1 MKALIPFAAAAA
13 ALVSAAPLAAR
24 EAELAV
30 PAGTVAEVA
39 TGIARATGASIVI
52 ADPALGKKRVAGIR
66 GRMEAE
72 DAVQRPARASG
83 LAAVKA
89 GPGAWR
95 LIAAPPRR
103 MAARPRPQRPAPLPA
118 RIMAAAVT
126 AAGAEEGPPIIVTA
140 SKRDLTYAEIAG
152 QVTLIDGAVLQRGGA
167 GGTEKIMQRSA
178 SVSST
183 YLGSGRNKLFIRGIA
198 DSSFTGPTQATVGQY
213 FGDLRL
219 SYNAPDPDLRLSD
232 MERVEILEGPQG
244 TLYGAGSLG
253 GIIRL
258 VPRAPVPGETSLAL
272 SGGASAIAAGEPGG
286 DLNAAINLPVAGD
299 AVTLRLTLDAAT
311 LGGYIDKP
319 AIGRRDVNRTE
330 IFGGR
335 AALRVDIAP
344 EWQADVIVLGQDTR
358 SADSQYADRDGQ
370 RLVSSAAVTEGS
382 AARYGQA
389 QLVVT
394 GRIGAVH
401 IKSST
406 GIGAQDLTER
416 YDATAP
422 AGEAGGGLPRL
433 FRQRGTTRLIANETR
448 VWQPVGARGWGWV
461 LGTSITD
468 NRNTVTR
475 RLGDVGE
482 AGAAAGLAG
491 RLAVTSDAP
500 ALIAAIPAATG
511 VRNTVF
517 EITGYGEASYRLLPR
532 LTLTAG
538 LRVTNVELGGAG
550 EDVQPML
557 ALLAEARAITA
568 KRRETAYLPSAGALL
583 DIGAAGRGWLR
594 YQEGFR
600 PGGLAVAG
608 DFVRQFASDHAR
620 TVELGGGWGQPGRG
634 DFDVSASLS
643 YTHWRDIQAD
653 FIDEA
658 GLPSTANIGDGTI
671 WAASISGSVRIAPGL
686 RAAVGATVND
696 SRVDE
701 PVFFAPTAVSLAR
714 FDVVAPAGANAAARF
729 LAAPRLTRI
738 PNIARVSGRAGL
750 EWRRDF
756 ANGTGLLADGW
767 VSYIGA
773 SRLGVGPELGALQ
786 GDYLDSGVNLRWGR
800 EHAGLTLTVTNLAGA
815 EGNRFALGTPFATGR
830 AQITPLQPRTIRI
843 GFDAR
848 F

>member
-1 MKALIPFAAAAA
+1 MTRIAPLAAAAVLA
-13 ALVSAAPLAAR
+13 ALISAAPLSAR

-30 PAGTVAEVA
+30 PAGTLAEVA
-39 TGIARATGASIVI
+39 AGVARATGASIVI
-52 ADPALGKKRVAGIR
+52 ADPALARKRIAGIK

-72 DAVQRPARASG
+72 DAVRRLARAGG
-83 LAAVKA
+83 LEAVRA
-89 GPGAWR
+89 SANGWR
-95 LIAAPPRR
+95 LV
-103 MAARPRPQRPAPLPA
+103 AARPRRMVPRPRPERAEPAPA
-118 RIMAAAVT
+118 RIMAAALLP
-126 AAGAEEGPPIIVTA
+126 AEAEGPPIIVTA
-140 SKRDLTYAEIAG
+140 TKRDLAYDEVAG
-152 QVTLIDGAVLQRGGA
+152 QVTLIDGEVLQRGGA
-167 GGTEKIMQRSA
+167 GGTERIMQRSA

-258 VPRAPVPGETSLAL
+258 VPRAPEPGRTSLAM
-272 SGGASAIAAGEPGG
+272 SGGASVIAGGEPGG
-286 DLNAAINLPVAGD
+286 DLHAAINLPVAGE
-299 AVTLRLTLDAAT
+299 AATLRLTLDAAT

-330 IFGGR
+330 ILGGR
-335 AALRVDIAP
+335 AALRVAIAP
-344 EWQADVIVLGQDTR
+344 DWQADVILLGQDTR
-358 SADSQYADRDGQ
+358 SADSQYADRAGR
-370 RLVSSAAVTEGS
+370 RLTSSAAVTEGS
-382 AARYGQA
+382 AAQYGQA

-401 IKSST
+401 IKTST

-422 AGEAGGGLPRL
+422 AGLPRL
-433 FRQRGTTRLIANETR
+433 FRQRNQTRLIANETR
-448 VWQPVGARGWGWV
+448 AWQPVGDSGWGWV
-461 LGTSITD
+461 IGTSIID

-475 RLGDVGE
+475 RLGDVE
-482 AGAAAGLAG
+482 AAGTAVGLAG
-491 RLAVTSDAP
+491 RQAVTSDAP
-500 ALIAAIPAATG
+500 ALIAAIPTATG

-517 EITGYGEASYRLLPR
+517 EITGYGEASYRLLPS

-538 LRVTNVELGGAG
+538 LRVTNVELGGEG
-550 EDVQPML
+550 EDVLPL
-557 ALLAEARAITA
+557 FLFAADARAITA
-568 KRRETAYLPSAGALL
+568 KRRETAYLPSAAALV

-620 TVELGGGWGQPGRG
+620 TVELGGGWGAPGRG
-634 DFDVSASLS
+634 DFDLTASLS

-653 FIDEA
+653 FIDER

-671 WAASISGSVRIAPGL
+671 WAASVAGSVRLAPGL
-686 RAAVGATVND
+686 SAEVGATVND
-696 SRVDE
+696 SHVDE
-701 PVFFAPTAVSLAR
+701 PVFFAPTALSLAR
-714 FDVVAPAGANAAARF
+714 FDVVAPAGADAAARF

-738 PNIARVSGRAGL
+738 PNIARFSGRAGL
-750 EWRRDF
+750 QWRRDL
-756 ANGTGLLADGW
+756 ANGTGILADGW
-767 VSYIGA
+767 VSYVGT
-773 SRLGVGPELGALQ
+773 SRLGVGPELGELQ
-786 GDYLDSGVNLRWGR
+786 GDYLDSGMNLRWGR
-800 EHAGLTLTVTNLAGA
+800 DHAGLTLSVTNLAGA